1 MEKQTGHKKLI
12 KIIATGLGIG
22 YIPFMPGTMTSLAVV
37 LVYWFWN
44 PQGNT
49 WTIFTLA
56 TIIVAMMVAHSA
68 EEYFNKKD
76 DQKITIDEIAGMSIA
91 LSLVPHNIL
100 LILLAFILFR
110 IFDISKILFIRKIE
124 KQPGAW
130 GLVGDDVLAGI
141 YTHIIMYFII
151 YFIV

>member
-1 MEKQTGHKKLI
+1 MEKQTGHQKLI
-12 KIIATGLGIG
+12 KIISTGLGIG
-22 YIPFMPGTMTSLAVV
+22 YIPFMPGTLTSLAVII
-37 LVYWFWN
+37 VYWFWN
-44 PQGNT
+44 PQGNA
-49 WTIFTLA
+49 WVIFTLII
-56 TIIVAMMVAHSA
+56 IIVAMMVAHSA
-68 EEYFNKKD
+68 EKYFNKKD

-130 GLVGDDVLAGI
+130 GLVGDDILAGI

-151 YFIV
+151 NFL

>member
-1 MEKQTGHKKLI
+1 
-12 KIIATGLGIG
+12 
-22 YIPFMPGTMTSLAVV
+22 
-37 LVYWFWN
+37 
-44 PQGNT
+44 
-49 WTIFTLA
+49 
-56 TIIVAMMVAHSA
+56 MMVAHSA